1 MQKPIPEELL
11 LSFGQFVEKRI
22 GLHLPQGRLVDI
34 ERGVRAAAAEMG
46 WTDAE
51 KFARHLMDAP
61 ACKELDDVL
70 SAHLT
75 IGETYFYR
83 DPRAFEVLEKET
95 LPQMIRQS
103 LNAGKMKRLRI
114 WSAACCTGE
123 EPYSIAMAVQKVL
136 GEHSEWK
143 VSILATDL
151 NPRFLHK
158 AKVGIYGPW
167 SFRTLPEEMRDRFFE
182 KKGNDRWELD
192 ERTRRMVT
200 FAGLNFVD
208 DRFPS
213 SMNDTQALDIIF
225 CRNVLMYFSRETAG
239 KIIGKLR
246 NCLNEGG
253 WLFTSATDA
262 PRDLFQG
269 LVPHDSEGT
278 VIYRKTEESSAD
290 RKISVYAYPAVAQA
304 PVQPVLAPLPAL
316 ERPAAATAATPVP
329 TVAPVA
335 AFPCAKPAAAPA
347 AVTVDHV
354 EQGRTLADQG
364 LLDEALEA
372 MNLAI
377 QADKLNAVA
386 HYLRGVILHE
396 KHQDTESATAL
407 NRALY
412 LDPAFVLA
420 HVTLGNLMRRS
431 GKERSALRCFE
442 NARNVLARLDRD
454 AVLPESGGM
463 TAGRLLHMISAPQ
476 EVAA

>member
-1 MQKPIPEELL
+1 MQTTLPEDLL
-11 LSFGQFVEKRI
+11 LSFSVFVEKRI
-22 GLHLPQGRLVDI
+22 GLHLPQGRLADI

-46 WTDAE
+46 WTDVE
-51 KFARHLMDAP
+51 KFARHLLDAP
-61 ACKELDDVL
+61 GCKELDDVL

-83 DPRAFEVLEKET
+83 DPRAFEVLEKEV
-95 LPQMIRQS
+95 LPEVIRKS
-103 LNAGKMKRLRI
+103 LSKKEKRLRI

-136 GEHSEWK
+136 GEHTDWK

-182 KKGNDRWELD
+182 KRGNDRWELD

-200 FAGLNFVD
+200 FNGLNFVD
-208 DRFPS
+208 DKFPS
-213 SMNDTQALDIIF
+213 TTNDTQSLDIIF

-269 LVPHDSEGT
+269 LVPHEAEGT
-278 VIYRKTEESSAD
+278 AIYRKCDEAAPE
-290 RKISVYAYPAVAQA
+290 RKMSMYSF
-304 PVQPVLAPLPAL
+304 PAL
-316 ERPAAATAATPVP
+316 MQVPVDPALGPTQAAGEPIALLMAVPRPPVE
-329 TVAPVA
+329 
-335 AFPCAKPAAAPA
+335 KPAISLVP
-347 AVTVDHV
+347 V
-354 EQGRTLADQG
+354 EVGPDPLEKGRNLADQG
-364 LLDEALEA
+364 RLDDALEVI
-372 MNLAI
+372 NLAI
-377 QADKLNAVA
+377 QSDKLNAVA

-396 KHQDTESATAL
+396 KNLDTESAIAL

-420 HVTLGNLMRRS
+420 HVTLGNVMRRS
-431 GKERSALRCFE
+431 GRERSALRCFE
-442 NARNVLARLDRD
+442 NARNVLGRLDRD

-463 TAGRLLHMISAPQ
+463 TAGRLLHMISTPQ
-476 EVAA
+476 EIAA